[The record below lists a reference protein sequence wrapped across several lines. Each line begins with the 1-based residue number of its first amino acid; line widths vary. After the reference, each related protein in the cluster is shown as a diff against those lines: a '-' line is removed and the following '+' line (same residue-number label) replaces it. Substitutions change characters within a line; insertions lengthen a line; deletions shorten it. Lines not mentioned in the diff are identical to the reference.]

1 MSEAAG
7 KVQWR
12 TVIHW
17 DCFMAL
23 AFTERELG
31 RKETGEETG
40 SRDHGLNCN
49 WCADVRSPISVG
61 YATQFDGP
69 GNEPHSQQLLVEMR
83 QSCHL
88 GKKTQV

>member
-23 AFTERELG
+23 AVTERELG

-49 WCADVRSPISVG
+49 VVC
-61 YATQFDGP
+61 
-69 GNEPHSQQLLVEMR
+69 
-83 QSCHL
+83 
-88 GKKTQV
+88 